1 MSQTNWIKHIHSGQ
15 RIYIGSNAC
24 LPRTL
29 VNQLIAHKREF
40 QDIEIVQISTLG
52 EAPWARV
59 ECEGHFKVNALF
71 IHGKDVRQ
79 AVDEGRADY
88 TPVFLSEIS
97 TQFRT
102 GTLPLDVALIM
113 VSPPDEF
120 GYVSCG
126 VGVDVNHSA
135 ARAAKKVIA
144 QVNPLMP
151 RTSGN
156 SFLHVSQFAAMVRAE
171 EPLTE
176 LPIPPLDEV
185 SQRIGQYVSML
196 IPNRATLQLGIGVI
210 PNAVLNA
217 LKNHV
222 DLGIHTEMFSD
233 GLLELMEYGV
243 ITNKYKT
250 FHPGKSVTSF
260 CMGSQRLYDYVN
272 NNPHIEFSPS
282 SYVNLPSNIAKNDN
296 MISIN
301 SALQVDLAG
310 QVVADSIGHDFYS
323 GIGGQMDFVAGATM
337 SVGGKAIIA
346 LPSTAKQW
354 TISRIVPTLTPGA
367 GVVTSRGH
375 VDYVV
380 TEYGIAALKG
390 KSVRERALEL
400 IRIAHPKFRAELL
413 EQVRQYYW
421 VPDYQAPTVTEIP
434 EWGPVQLRK
443 HTFKDKQ
450 YTVRP
455 LNPADER
462 SLQDFFYSHSDDT
475 LVLRYGYTPEQLSRQ
490 KSSALVSV
498 DQSVDCAIAIIEE
511 KGKHDIIHAVGR
523 FYQTHNNS
531 CEIAF
536 VTREISQG
544 LGMASYLVENLISIA
559 RDRGLSSIYAMVRA
573 RNKPVLAVFY
583 KFGFEVMDD
592 SDIHEK
598 ELLLKL

>member
-1 MSQTNWIKHIHSGQ
+1 M
-15 RIYIGSNAC
+15 
-24 LPRTL
+24 
-29 VNQLIAHKREF
+29 
-40 QDIEIVQISTLG
+40 
-52 EAPWARV
+52 
-59 ECEGHFKVNALF
+59 
-71 IHGKDVRQ
+71 
-79 AVDEGRADY
+79 
-88 TPVFLSEIS
+88 
-97 TQFRT
+97 
-102 GTLPLDVALIM
+102 
-113 VSPPDEF
+113 
-120 GYVSCG
+120 
-126 VGVDVNHSA
+126 DVNHSA

-171 EPLTE
+171 ETLPE
-176 LPIPPLDEV
+176 LPIPPIDDV

-196 IPNRATLQLGIGVI
+196 VPNRATLQLGIGVI
-210 PNAVLNA
+210 PNAVLSA

-222 DLGIHTEMFSD
+222 DLGLHTEMFSD

-272 NNPHIEFSPS
+272 NNPHIEFLPS

-301 SALQVDLAG
+301 SALQVDLTG

-323 GIGGQMDFVAGATM
+323 GIGGQMDFVSGATM

-346 LPSTAKQW
+346 LPSTAKHCS
-354 TISRIVPTLTPGA
+354 ISRIVPTLTPGA

-421 VPDYQAPTVTEIP
+421 VPDYQAPTVAEIP
-434 EWGPVQLRK
+434 EWGTVQLRK
-443 HTFKDKQ
+443 HHFKDKD
-450 YTVRP
+450 YIVRP
-455 LNPADER
+455 LHPADER

-511 KGKHDIIHAVGR
+511 QGKHDIIHAVGR
-523 FYQTHNNS
+523 FYQTQNQG

-536 VTREISQG
+536 VTREASQG
-544 LGMASYLVENLISIA
+544 QGMASYLVENLIGIA
-559 RDRGLSSIYAMVRA
+559 RDRGLSSIYAMVRS
-573 RNKPVLAVFY
+573 RNKPMLAVFY
-583 KFGFEVMDD
+583 KFGFAVIDD

>member
-1 MSQTNWIKHIHSGQ
+1 
-15 RIYIGSNAC
+15 
-24 LPRTL
+24 
-29 VNQLIAHKREF
+29 
-40 QDIEIVQISTLG
+40 
-52 EAPWARV
+52 
-59 ECEGHFKVNALF
+59 
-71 IHGKDVRQ
+71 
-79 AVDEGRADY
+79 
-88 TPVFLSEIS
+88 
-97 TQFRT
+97 
-102 GTLPLDVALIM
+102 
-113 VSPPDEF
+113 
-120 GYVSCG
+120 
-126 VGVDVNHSA
+126 
-135 ARAAKKVIA
+135 
-144 QVNPLMP
+144 
-151 RTSGN
+151 
-156 SFLHVSQFAAMVRAE
+156 
-171 EPLTE
+171 
-176 LPIPPLDEV
+176 
-185 SQRIGQYVSML
+185 
-196 IPNRATLQLGIGVI
+196 
-210 PNAVLNA
+210 
-217 LKNHV
+217 
-222 DLGIHTEMFSD
+222 
-233 GLLELMEYGV
+233 
-243 ITNKYKT
+243 
-250 FHPGKSVTSF
+250 
-260 CMGSQRLYDYVN
+260 
-272 NNPHIEFSPS
+272 
-282 SYVNLPSNIAKNDN
+282 

-301 SALQVDLAG
+301 SALQVDLTG

>member
-1 MSQTNWIKHIHSGQ
+1 
-15 RIYIGSNAC
+15 
-24 LPRTL
+24 
-29 VNQLIAHKREF
+29 
-40 QDIEIVQISTLG
+40 
-52 EAPWARV
+52 
-59 ECEGHFKVNALF
+59 
-71 IHGKDVRQ
+71 
-79 AVDEGRADY
+79 
-88 TPVFLSEIS
+88 
-97 TQFRT
+97 
-102 GTLPLDVALIM
+102 
-113 VSPPDEF
+113 
-120 GYVSCG
+120 
-126 VGVDVNHSA
+126 
-135 ARAAKKVIA
+135 
-144 QVNPLMP
+144 
-151 RTSGN
+151 
-156 SFLHVSQFAAMVRAE
+156 MVRAE

-176 LPIPPLDEV
+176 LPVPPLDEV

-282 SYVNLPSNIAKNDN
+282 SYVNLPTNIAKNDN

-462 SLQDFFYSHSDDT
+462 SLQDFYSRIRT
-475 LVLRYGYTPEQLSRQ
+475 ILCVAPWVYARAVIKTKIECTI
-490 KSSALVSV
+490 SV
-498 DQSVDCAIAIIEE
+498 DQSVDCAIAIEE
-511 KGKHDIIHAVGR
+511 KGKHDIIHAVGVFIR
-523 FYQTHNNS
+523 RTI
-531 CEIAF
+531 IA
-536 VTREISQG
+536 VKS
-544 LGMASYLVENLISIA
+544 
-559 RDRGLSSIYAMVRA
+559 
-573 RNKPVLAVFY
+573 P
-583 KFGFEVMDD
+583 
-592 SDIHEK
+592 
-598 ELLLKL
+598 LLLEKSLKAWGWLHIWSKT